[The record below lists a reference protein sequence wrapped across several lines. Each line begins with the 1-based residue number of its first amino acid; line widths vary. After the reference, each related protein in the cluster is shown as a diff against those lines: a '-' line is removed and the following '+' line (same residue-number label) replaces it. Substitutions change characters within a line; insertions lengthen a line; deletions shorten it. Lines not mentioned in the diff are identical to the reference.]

1 MNQFV
6 QRVVHY
12 VANEVL
18 IKGLANSKTFQRFA
32 VKTDQS
38 LRKVREQG
46 TEQLNQTMEELTKQ
60 QQQQFRSTTAARQPP
75 SKPQTGFTG
84 FVSAFFKEIRK
95 DFAGAG
101 SRV

>member
-12 VANEVL
+12 VANEIL

-38 LRKVREQG
+38 LRKG

-60 QQQQFRSTTAARQPP
+60 QQQQLFRTGSSAARQPP
-75 SKPQTGFTG
+75 SKPQMGFTG

-95 DFAGAG
+95 DFGGAG
-101 SRV
+101 NNSRV

>member
-12 VANEVL
+12 VANEIL

-38 LRKVREQG
+38 LRKG

-60 QQQQFRSTTAARQPP
+60 QQQQQFRTSSSSSAARQPP
-75 SKPQTGFTG
+75 SKPQMGFTG
-84 FVSAFFKEIRK
+84 FVSTFFKEIRK
-95 DFAGAG
+95 DFGGAG
-101 SRV
+101 SRT